1 MYEFSDKEVR
11 AKFKKTEYGKKTNKM
26 LYISIVISLI
36 LFIVSC
42 VVFII
47 MGAGKEI
54 LTNVEDA
61 WLNIIFGITAIS
73 IIISCYFDG
82 KRDGA
87 VEQFKIGNKKIK

>member
-1 MYEFSDKEVR
+1 MYEFLDKEIR
-11 AKFKKTEYGKKTNKM
+11 AKFRKTEYGKKTNKM
-26 LYISIVISLI
+26 LYISIAISLI

-42 VVFII
+42 VAFII

-54 LTNVEDA
+54 LTSVEDA

-87 VEQFKIGNKKIK
+87 IEQFKKGSKKIK